1 MSGFNFNDLI
11 ALRDKMGKAL
21 ADTEIN
27 NCLLDT
33 TKELGGRLYSGA
45 VRNTKVRALLKEG
58 GNLKLIALLIIS
70 VV

>member
-27 NCLLDT
+27 NFIQV
-33 TKELGGRLYSGA
+33 LYEIQSIDL
-45 VRNTKVRALLKEG
+45 KVRALLKEG